1 MRSSF
6 PEWQSHGCQTHW
18 ADPTLPGDFG
28 RHQLQSQPVHEWWQN
43 GGGGTS
49 AQGTAHSSF
58 PQWRQLIPT
67 SRARRVWLVALL
79 TWSLQLTY
87 QIIESNKR
95 CVNLQCG
102 EAGRTLKITWE
113 DYTKY
118 ISPILCC
125 QNNEP
130 LIFFLPF

>member
-1 MRSSF
+1 M
-6 PEWQSHGCQTHW
+6 
-18 ADPTLPGDFG
+18 
-28 RHQLQSQPVHEWWQN
+28 
-43 GGGGTS
+43 
-49 AQGTAHSSF
+49 
-58 PQWRQLIPT
+58 
-67 SRARRVWLVALL
+67 ALL

-87 QIIESNKR
+87 QTIESNKK

-125 QNNEP
+125 QNHEP
-130 LIFFLPF
+130 LIFFLPFLNASFFSSFTLPFNRYMVCFGVETLA